1 MSEVSLAVDEYLV
14 PDLEDD
20 FMMNET
26 LDLYEFIGKDLVK
39 AFYLGLYMSDWF
51 KGLSKSQRYL
61 YSKQARHNKEGVQKY
76 SEQIEYWTNKFPGE
90 ENEEIRMVK
99 LAEFVLSNMFW
110 DEDQEDI
117 DRVKVAF
124 FFGNAISQ
132 AVERE
137 DETMEK
143 EQESKQSGDKEF
155 SNIH

>member
-26 LDLYEFIGKDLVK
+26 LDLYEFIGKDPVK

-51 KGLSKSQRYL
+51 KSLSKNQRYL

-76 SEQIEYWTNKFPGE
+76 SQQIEYWTNKFPGE
-90 ENEEIRMVK
+90 EDEEIRMVK

-110 DEDQEDI
+110 DEGQEDI

-132 AVERE
+132 VVERE

-143 EQESKQSGDKEF
+143 KQGSKQSGDKEF
-155 SNIH
+155 SNIY